1 MADMKVRFLASLG
14 GNDDFKAELLVDKVL
29 KLDDNNKVIDTQ
41 TMQLADVVLVFP
53 EGTQF
58 PEPGKPKADV
68 DGKVTLPGFLS
79 LPIDLDKLVLKLA
92 ATRAADGVCTLD
104 PQALKS
110 AVAEKVWDPLV
121 IKSCE
126 ASFTF
131 GGQPWQLEL
140 TPTGDNKTVAEM
152 TLLGCL
158 FEFDRITLNASGIV
172 YAKAMAKPTAKK
184 PELEGGLENLSL
196 IQGSVE
202 LSGSRRQ
209 VSLQFSFSLAYF
221 AGSKGLLDIH
231 LSRQEKTKDTDPKPK
246 WLVATSATMNSD
258 ATWSDP
264 SGWLS
269 FSKMGLSFD
278 LVEQEGVF
286 TVKQPR
292 ASGSVTFRAG
302 ALAGAAKEWLGE
314 LFSGLRTDFRD
325 ISLSNLGGANF
336 SFGFNPAG
344 GFKIR
349 ALGIMQLTVA
359 KLSLGVDGFSLHDI
373 SLELENLAGAV
384 VRGGVDTLKV
394 TLRGT
399 PKLDMSFGIHLA
411 MSAPSGIKASGSLR
425 YVDTDT
431 LQALEGSGSLTTP
444 TFPGIT
450 IKFRVGRARLV
461 DNSGWIPTVVLY
473 AAVPVVIQLFPGV
486 VIRQVALGLGINAEI
501 SGTTRLTLAQ
511 ARKRLTEGL
520 PDASSLAAWQASN
533 TPLVLVARAFAAS
546 TQGPNTKQM
555 ELYVCDLTLIVT
567 SDFQVAVLGK
577 LWLQTSMDDAQTQA
591 FQALPGAVAMMLLDG
606 QEPSL
611 RVVAQTNSNGL
622 TSMSKSGIVG
632 KMLGSGL
639 PETHLAMEATP
650 NGMALV
656 VGPNPISG
664 DLGPLQISGSSLL
677 ALRATPTRSYA
688 LLRSSLQAAF
698 GTSASMG
705 FGLVSI
711 SASMRFGF
719 SSELVLLGYY
729 DGNSLLVYGRSHV
742 AAYVAVALHLR
753 IGFEIRISLPFG
765 RRITISWAK
774 DWDFELQVHVD
785 LELELALASDGAV
798 GMHGHAS
805 ISVNLCGIHASLS
818 VPVDVNG
825 ETVQQGRKK
834 QEAIENDLK
843 LLLG

>member
-1 MADMKVRFLASLG
+1 MPDMKVRFLASIG
-14 GNDDFKAELLVDKVL
+14 GNDDFTADLLVDKVL
-29 KLDDNNKVIDTQ
+29 KLDDSNKVIGSQ
-41 TMQLADVVLVFP
+41 SMQLADVVLEFAA
-53 EGTQF
+53 GTQF
-58 PEPGKPKADV
+58 PEPGKPSDDV
-68 DGKVTLPGFLS
+68 SAKVRLTDALS
-79 LPIDLDKLVLKLA
+79 LPLDPEKLVLKLSA
-92 ATRAADGVCTLD
+92 KRAVDGVCTLE
-104 PQALKS
+104 PT
-110 AVAEKVWDPLV
+110 AVKLGIDEKVWDPLL

-126 ASFTF
+126 ALLTF
-131 GGQPWQLEL
+131 GGKPWQLEL
-140 TPTGDNKTVAEM
+140 KPKDDGNTVAEM
-152 TLLGCL
+152 LLLGCL
-158 FEFDRITLNASGIV
+158 FEFSAIKLNASGIV
-172 YAKAMAKPTAKK
+172 YASAKAKPTANK
-184 PELEGGLENLSL
+184 PELGGLDNVTL

-202 LSGSRRQ
+202 LSGARRQ
-209 VSLQFSFSLAYF
+209 ASLQFSFSLAYF

-231 LSRQEKTKDTDPKPK
+231 MSRQEKTKPDDPEAK
-246 WLVATSATMNSD
+246 WLVATSTSMNSD

-278 LVEQEGVF
+278 LSEEGGKF

-292 ASGSVTFRAG
+292 ASGTVTFRAG
-302 ALAGAAKEWLGE
+302 ALVGAAKEWLGE

-325 ISLSNLGGANF
+325 VSLSGLGGKNF
-336 SFGFNPAG
+336 SFAFNPAG
-344 GFKIR
+344 GFQIR
-349 ALGIMQLTVA
+349 ALGIMQLKVA
-359 KLSLGVDGFSLHDI
+359 SLSMGVDSFSLRGI

-384 VRGGVDTLKV
+384 VRGGVGDLKV
-394 TLRGT
+394 SLRGAPT
-399 PKLDMSFGIHLA
+399 LDMQFTSIDVA
-411 MSAPSGIKASGSLR
+411 MSAPSGIKASGSLQ
-425 YVDTDT
+425 YIETDV
-431 LQALEGSGSLTTP
+431 LQAMEGSGSLTTP

-450 IKFRVGRARLV
+450 IKFRVGRARLT
-461 DNSGWIPTVVLY
+461 DDSGWIPTVVVY

-501 SGTTRLTLAQ
+501 SGTTRLTLTK
-511 ARKRLTEGL
+511 ARQRLAEGL
-520 PDASSLAAWQASN
+520 PDASSLAAWKASN

-546 TQGPNTKQM
+546 TQGPDTKQM

-567 SDFQVAVLGK
+567 SDFQLAVLGK
-577 LWLQTSMDDAQTQA
+577 LWLQTSMDDAQTPA

-611 RVVAQTNSNGL
+611 RVVAQTNANGL
-622 TSMSKSGIVG
+622 TSMSKCGLVG

-677 ALRATPTRSYA
+677 ALRSTPTKSYA

-698 GTSASMG
+698 GASASMS

-719 SSELVLLGYY
+719 SSELVLLGFYEN
-729 DGNSLLVYGRSHV
+729 NSLVVYGRSHV
-742 AAYVAVALHLR
+742 AAFVAVALHIR
-753 IGFEIRISLPFG
+753 TGFEIRISLPFG
-765 RRITISWAK
+765 GRITISWAK
-774 DWDFELQVHVD
+774 DWDFELRVHVD
-785 LELELALASDGAV
+785 LEIELALVSDGGV
-798 GMHGHAS
+798 GIRGHAA
-805 ISVNLCGIHASLS
+805 ISVNLCGISASLR

-825 ETVQQGRKK
+825 EKVDLGRTK
-834 QEAIENDLK
+834 QTGIENDLK